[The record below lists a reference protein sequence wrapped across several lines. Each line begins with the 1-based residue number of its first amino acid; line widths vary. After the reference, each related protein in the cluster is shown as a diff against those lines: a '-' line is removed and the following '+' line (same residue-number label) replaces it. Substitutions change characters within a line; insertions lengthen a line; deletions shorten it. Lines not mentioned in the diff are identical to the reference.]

1 MDSGARIGLLQGAL
15 EDLRKTYL
23 TIKSEL
29 SALERR
35 RKKIRKK
42 KEQRSNTTELHSQ
55 NWLIM
60 CCEKREW
67 GLGGW
72 KLSKD
77 HVTPYLAKKN
87 QNASLKIISNFF
99 CGFNTVIYGNCYIFG

>member
-55 NWLIM
+55 N
-60 CCEKREW
+60 
-67 GLGGW
+67 
-72 KLSKD
+72 
-77 HVTPYLAKKN
+77 
-87 QNASLKIISNFF
+87 
-99 CGFNTVIYGNCYIFG
+99 

>member
-60 CCEKREW
+60 CCEKREGGG
-67 GLGGW
+67 GLETI
-72 KLSKD
+72 KRLRNTILS
-77 HVTPYLAKKN
+77 
-87 QNASLKIISNFF
+87 
-99 CGFNTVIYGNCYIFG
+99 